1 MDEMR
6 KFNLCTALFILYSL
20 SLHLIGEIEK
30 RGGGKLQGCTK
41 VELTP
46 NVELWLCELNFG

>member
-1 MDEMR
+1 MR